1 MSESPAPDLSQ
12 SGQSTPGGAIDSTS
26 QSQSQTPK
34 QQQSAP
40 PGPAIPSTSTQS
52 PLDKLSPEELKKRLE
67 EHRKSLRASLEKKR
81 KLDRDLAQL
90 ETSIYAFEG
99 SYLSDSLFPPSAT
112 SNAASTAAAQFGNI
126 IRGYDSYLKAPS
138 ANSGDRNKRA
148 RGPEGVNERERM
160 FSASS
165 ATATK
170 SVELRQAELAAAGMV
185 LNMNHGGGGGGG
197 NNLAGLDSA
206 SEEDSITSNRRKR
219 NRH

>member
-1 MSESPAPDLSQ
+1 MSASPAPEQ
-12 SGQSTPGGAIDSTS
+12 SGQSTPAANDTAK
-26 QSQSQTPK
+26 SQSQTP
-34 QQQSAP
+34 AP
-40 PGPAIPSTSTQS
+40 APAAKPVPS
-52 PLDKLSPEELKKRLE
+52 PLDGLSPADLRKKLE
-67 EHRKSLRASLEKKR
+67 ENRTLLRTQLEKKR
-81 KLDRDLAQL
+81 KLDRDLAVL

-138 ANSGDRNKRA
+138 AGSGDRNKRG

-165 ATATK
+165 ATYTK
-170 SVELRQAELAAAGMV
+170 SVELRQAELAAAGLVMGTG
-185 LNMNHGGGGGGG
+185 HGAA
-197 NNLAGLDSA
+197 NQNSSFAGIDS
-206 SEEDSITSNRRKR
+206 SEEDSITSTNRRKR

>member
-1 MSESPAPDLSQ
+1 MSASPAPEQ
-12 SGQSTPGGAIDSTS
+12 SGQSTPAANDTGK
-26 QSQSQTPK
+26 SQSQTP
-34 QQQSAP
+34 AP
-40 PGPAIPSTSTQS
+40 TPAAKPAPS
-52 PLDKLSPEELKKRLE
+52 PLDSLSPAELRKKLE
-67 EHRKSLRASLEKKR
+67 EGRSILRTQLEKKR
-81 KLDRDLAQL
+81 KLDRDLAVL

-138 ANSGDRNKRA
+138 AGAGDRNKRV

-165 ATATK
+165 ATYTK
-170 SVELRQAELAAAGMV
+170 SVELRQAELAAAGLVMGTG
-185 LNMNHGGGGGGG
+185 HGGANQT
-197 NNLAGLDSA
+197 NNSSFAGVDS
-206 SEEDSITSNRRKR
+206 SEEDSITSNNRRKR

>member
-1 MSESPAPDLSQ
+1 MSASPAPEQ
-12 SGQSTPGGAIDSTS
+12 SGQSTPAITS
-26 QSQSQTPK
+26 KSQSQTP
-34 QQQSAP
+34 AP
-40 PGPAIPSTSTQS
+40 SNPPAPAGESTPKPPS
-52 PLDKLSPEELKKRLE
+52 PLDGLSPADLRKKLE
-67 EHRKSLRASLEKKR
+67 ENRNLLRTQLEKKR
-81 KLDRDLAQL
+81 KLDRDLAVL

-138 ANSGDRNKRA
+138 AGSGDRNKRG

-165 ATATK
+165 ATYTK
-170 SVELRQAELAAAGMV
+170 SVELRQAELAAAGLVMGTG
-185 LNMNHGGGGGGG
+185 HGGLT
-197 NNLAGLDSA
+197 NQTNSFAGIDS
-206 SEEDSITSNRRKR
+206 SEEDSITSNNRRKR